1 MKYNNIII
9 VLLAALSLVACR
21 MEEPDAGPCE
31 VRLQLS
37 AQDEVMVTRATATYN
52 STLADLGDFYADLFI
67 SNGKIVNGTTLSWK
81 SSALS
86 TNALHLEAG
95 SYWFYGLMP
104 KTDGASFDLDSK
116 TLSATGIPGLST
128 DNAMLIRINEEEH
141 SSHTLKIEQ
150 NQKTATAYLKMDH
163 LMAKV
168 TPHFYIN
175 KAYSDL
181 RTIKVKKVEFS
192 IDNASKY
199 KASINYTNPVE
210 PVVSWTSA
218 STEDLSLTAFENTSD
233 APAPALTTDIQAIG
247 QFFLCPAQS
256 VENLKMRVTYDV
268 YDKKGDLTRKNVTA
282 ENAILK
288 LKNESI
294 TAGTNYKLNIQVVPT
309 YLYILSDNDEE
320 SVLIVE

>member
-37 AQDEVMVTRATATYN
+37 AQDEVMVTRATYN
-52 STLADLGDFYADLFI
+52 STLDAFDAFDAELFI
-67 SNGKIVNGTTLSWK
+67 SNGSITNRTTLSWDG
-81 SSALS
+81 SALS
-86 TNALHLEAG
+86 TNTLHLEAG

-104 KTDGASFDLDSK
+104 KTDGASFDLANK

-128 DNAMLIRINEEEH
+128 NNAMLIRIDEEEH
-141 SSHTLKIEQ
+141 TNQTLDIAQ
-150 NQKTATAYLKMDH
+150 DQKNAKAYLKMDH

-175 KAYSDL
+175 AAYNNV

-199 KASINYTNPVE
+199 TASINYTNPIE
-210 PVVSWTSA
+210 PEVSWTPA
-218 STEDLSLTAFENTSD
+218 STENLSLTAFENTSD
-233 APAPALTTDIQAIG
+233 APALTTDKQAIG

-256 VENLKMRVTYDV
+256 VEHLKMRVTYDV
-268 YDKKGDLTRKNVTA
+268 YDKKGALTRENVSA
-282 ENAILK
+282 ENSILK
-288 LKNESI
+288 LKKESI

-320 SVLIVE
+320 SVLIIE

>member
-37 AQDEVMVTRATATYN
+37 AQDEVMVTRATYN
-52 STLADLGDFYADLFI
+52 STLNDFDAFDADLFI
-67 SNGKIVNGTTLSWK
+67 SNGSIVNGTTLSWDG
-81 SSALS
+81 SALS

-104 KTDGASFDLDSK
+104 KTDGASFDLANK

-128 DNAMLIRINEEEH
+128 DIAMLIRIDEDV
-141 SSHTLKIEQ
+141 HTNQTLNIAQ
-150 NQKTATAYLKMDH
+150 DQKTATASLKMDH

-175 KAYSDL
+175 AAYNDV

-199 KASINYTNPVE
+199 TASINYTNPVK

-218 STEDLSLTAFENTSD
+218 STENLSLTAFEYTSD
-233 APAPALTTDIQAIG
+233 APALTTDKQAIG

-256 VENLKMRVTYDV
+256 VENLKMSVTYDV
-268 YDKKGDLTRKNVTA
+268 YDKKGALTRENVRA
-282 ENAILK
+282 ENSILK

-320 SVLIVE
+320 SVLIIE

>member
-37 AQDEVMVTRATATYN
+37 AQDEVMVTRG
-52 STLADLGDFYADLFI
+52 TLDGLDAFDADLFI
-67 SNGKIVNGTTLSWK
+67 SNGDIVNGTTLSWNG
-81 SSALS
+81 SALS

-104 KTDGASFDLDSK
+104 KTDGASFDLDNN

-128 DNAMLIRINEEEH
+128 DNAMLIRIDEEKH
-141 SSHTLKIEQ
+141 TNHTLKIEQ

-175 KAYSDL
+175 AAYNKV

-199 KASINYTNPVE
+199 TVSINYTNPIE
-210 PVVSWTSA
+210 PVVSWTPA
-218 STEDLSLTAFENTSD
+218 STENLSLTAFENTTD
-233 APAPALTTDIQAIG
+233 APALTKDKQAIG

-268 YDKKGDLTRKNVTA
+268 YDKKGALTRGNVTA
-282 ENAILK
+282 ENSILK
-288 LKNESI
+288 LKKESI
-294 TAGTNYKLNIQVVPT
+294 TAGTNYELNIQVVPT

-320 SVLIVE
+320 SVLIIE

>member
-1 MKYNNIII
+1 MKYYNIII

-37 AQDEVMVTRATATYN
+37 AQDEVMVTRATDY
-52 STLADLGDFYADLFI
+52 STLNGLDDFNADLFI
-67 SNGKIVNGTTLSWK
+67 SNGSIVNGTTLSW
-81 SSALS
+81 SDGALS

-104 KTDGASFDLDSK
+104 KTDGASFNLANK

-128 DNAMLIRINEEEH
+128 NNAMLIRIDEDI
-141 SSHTLKIEQ
+141 HTNDSLFIAQ
-150 NQKTATAYLKMDH
+150 DQKEATVSLKMDH

-175 KAYSDL
+175 AAYNNV

-199 KASINYTNPVE
+199 MVSIDYTNPVK
-210 PVVSWTSA
+210 PDVSWTPA
-218 STEDLSLTAFENTSD
+218 STEKLSLTAFENTSD
-233 APAPALTTDIQAIG
+233 APALTPDKQSIG

-256 VENLKMRVTYDV
+256 VENLKMSVTYDV
-268 YDKKGDLTRKNVTA
+268 YDKKGALTRKNVTA

>member
-37 AQDEVMVTRATATYN
+37 AQDEVMVTRATYN
-52 STLADLGDFYADLFI
+52 STLNDFDAFDADLFI
-67 SNGKIVNGTTLSWK
+67 SNGSIVNGTTLSW
-81 SSALS
+81 SDGALS

-104 KTDGASFDLDSK
+104 KTDGASFDLANK

-128 DNAMLIRINEEEH
+128 DIAMLIRIDEDV
-141 SSHTLKIEQ
+141 HTNQTLNIAQ
-150 NQKTATAYLKMDH
+150 DQKTATASLKMDH

-175 KAYSDL
+175 AAYNDV

-199 KASINYTNPVE
+199 TASINYTNPVK

-218 STEDLSLTAFENTSD
+218 STENLSLTAFEYTSD
-233 APAPALTTDIQAIG
+233 APALTTDKQAIG

-256 VENLKMRVTYDV
+256 VENLKMSVTYDV
-268 YDKKGDLTRKNVTA
+268 YDKKGALTRENVRA
-282 ENAILK
+282 ENSILK

>member
-37 AQDEVMVTRATATYN
+37 AQDEVMVTRATYN
-52 STLADLGDFYADLFI
+52 STLNDLDAFDADLFI
-67 SNGKIVNGTTLSWK
+67 SNGSIVNGTTLSWNG
-81 SSALS
+81 SALS
-86 TNALHLEAG
+86 TNALHLEAE

-104 KTDGASFDLDSK
+104 KTDGASFDLANK

-128 DNAMLIRINEEEH
+128 DNAMLIRIDEEEH
-141 SSHTLKIEQ
+141 TNQTLDIEQ
-150 NQKTATAYLKMDH
+150 DQKNATAYLKMDH

-175 KAYSDL
+175 AAYNDV

-199 KASINYTNPVE
+199 TASINYTNPVE
-210 PVVSWTSA
+210 PVVSWTPA
-218 STEDLSLTAFENTSD
+218 STKNLSLTAFENTSD
-233 APAPALTTDIQAIG
+233 APALTKDKQAIG

-256 VENLKMRVTYDV
+256 VENLKMSVTYDV
-268 YDKKGDLTRKNVTA
+268 YDKKGALTRENVMA
-282 ENAILK
+282 KNAILK

>member
-37 AQDEVMVTRATATYN
+37 AQDEVIVTRATYN
-52 STLADLGDFYADLFI
+52 STLNDLDDFDADLFI
-67 SNGKIVNGTTLSWK
+67 SNGSIVNGTTLSW
-81 SSALS
+81 SDGALS

-104 KTDGASFDLDSK
+104 KTDGASFNLANK

-128 DNAMLIRINEEEH
+128 DNAMLIRIDEDV
-141 SSHTLKIEQ
+141 HTNQTLDIAQ
-150 NQKTATAYLKMDH
+150 DQKTATASLKMDH

-168 TPHFYIN
+168 TPHFYIHE
-175 KAYSDL
+175 AYNNV

-199 KASINYTNPVE
+199 TVSIDYTNPVK
-210 PVVSWTSA
+210 PDVSWTPA
-218 STEDLSLTAFENTSD
+218 STEDLSLTAFEYTSD
-233 APAPALTTDIQAIG
+233 APALTTDKQAIG

-256 VENLKMRVTYDV
+256 VENLKMSVTYDV
-268 YDKKGDLTRKNVTA
+268 YDKKGALTRENVTA
-282 ENAILK
+282 ENSILK

>member
-1 MKYNNIII
+1 MKYKNIII

-37 AQDEVMVTRATATYN
+37 AQDEVMVTRATDY
-52 STLADLGDFYADLFI
+52 STLDGLDDFDADLFI
-67 SNGKIVNGTTLSWK
+67 SNGSIVNGTTLSWNG
-81 SSALS
+81 SALS

-104 KTDGASFDLDSK
+104 KTDGASFNLANK

-128 DNAMLIRINEEEH
+128 DNAMLIRIDEEEH
-141 SSHTLKIEQ
+141 TDHTLDIAQ
-150 NQKTATAYLKMDH
+150 DQKNDTAYLKMDH

-175 KAYSDL
+175 AAYNDL

-199 KASINYTNPVE
+199 TVSINYTNPVK

-218 STEDLSLTAFENTSD
+218 STEKLSLTAFEYTSD
-233 APAPALTTDIQAIG
+233 APALTPDKQAIG

-268 YDKKGDLTRKNVTA
+268 YDKKGALTRENVTA

>member
-37 AQDEVMVTRATATYN
+37 AQDEVMVTRATYN
-52 STLADLGDFYADLFI
+52 STLNDLDAFDANLFI
-67 SNGKIVNGTTLSWK
+67 SNGSIVNGTTLSWDG
-81 SSALS
+81 SALS

-104 KTDGASFDLDSK
+104 KTDGASFNLANN

-128 DNAMLIRINEEEH
+128 DNAMLIRIDEEEH
-141 SSHTLKIEQ
+141 TNQTLDIEQ
-150 NQKTATAYLKMDH
+150 DQKNATAYLKMDH

-175 KAYSDL
+175 KAYNNV

-199 KASINYTNPVE
+199 TASIDYTNPVK

-218 STEDLSLTAFENTSD
+218 STEKLSLTAFENTSD
-233 APAPALTTDIQAIG
+233 APALTTDKQAIG

-268 YDKKGDLTRKNVTA
+268 YDKKGALTRENVMA
-282 ENAILK
+282 ENSILK

-294 TAGTNYKLNIQVVPT
+294 TAGTNYELNIQVVPT

>member
-37 AQDEVMVTRATATYN
+37 AQDEVMVTRATDY
-52 STLADLGDFYADLFI
+52 STLVDLEDFDADLFI
-67 SNGKIVNGTTLSWK
+67 SNGSIVNGTTLSW
-81 SSALS
+81 SDGALS

-104 KTDGASFDLDSK
+104 KTDGASFDLANK

-128 DNAMLIRINEEEH
+128 DNAMLIRIDEEEH
-141 SSHTLKIEQ
+141 SNPNRTLDIAQ
-150 NQKTATAYLKMDH
+150 DQKNATVSLKMDH

-168 TPHFYIN
+168 TPHFYIHAKYN
-175 KAYSDL
+175 NV

-199 KASINYTNPVE
+199 TASINYTNPVK
-210 PVVSWTSA
+210 PVVSWTPA
-218 STEDLSLTAFENTSD
+218 SPEDLSLTAFETTSD
-233 APAPALTTDIQAIG
+233 APALTTDKQAIG

-256 VENLKMRVTYDV
+256 VENLKMSVTYDV
-268 YDKKGDLTRKNVTA
+268 YDKKGALTRENVMA
-282 ENAILK
+282 ENSILK

>member
-37 AQDEVMVTRATATYN
+37 AQDEVMVTRATYN
-52 STLADLGDFYADLFI
+52 STLNDLDAFDADLFI
-67 SNGKIVNGTTLSWK
+67 SNGSIVNGTTLSWDG
-81 SSALS
+81 SALS

-104 KTDGASFDLDSK
+104 KTDGASFNLVNK

-128 DNAMLIRINEEEH
+128 DNAMLIRIDEDI
-141 SSHTLKIEQ
+141 HTNDSLFIAQ
-150 NQKTATAYLKMDH
+150 DQKTATAYLKMDH

-175 KAYSDL
+175 EAYNKV

-199 KASINYTNPVE
+199 TVSIDYTNPVK
-210 PVVSWTSA
+210 PDVSWTSA
-218 STEDLSLTAFENTSD
+218 STENLSLTAFEYTSD
-233 APAPALTTDIQAIG
+233 APALTTVKQAIG

-256 VENLKMRVTYDV
+256 VENLKMSVTYDV
-268 YDKKGDLTRKNVTA
+268 YDKKGALTRENVMA

>member
-37 AQDEVMVTRATATYN
+37 AQDEVMVTRATYN
-52 STLADLGDFYADLFI
+52 STLNDLGAFDADLFI
-67 SNGKIVNGTTLSWK
+67 SNGSIVNGTTLSWDG
-81 SSALS
+81 SALS

-104 KTDGASFDLDSK
+104 KTDGASFNLANK

-128 DNAMLIRINEEEH
+128 DNAMLIRIDEEEH
-141 SSHTLKIEQ
+141 SSHTLNIAQ
-150 NQKTATAYLKMDH
+150 DQKNATAYLKMDH

-168 TPHFYIN
+168 TPHFYIDTAYN
-175 KAYSDL
+175 KV

-192 IDNASKY
+192 INNASKY
-199 KASINYTNPVE
+199 KASINYTNPVK
-210 PVVSWTSA
+210 PVVSWISVY
-218 STEDLSLTAFENTSD
+218 TEDLSLTAFEYTSD
-233 APAPALTTDIQAIG
+233 APALTPDKQAIG

-256 VENLKMRVTYDV
+256 VENLKMSVTYDV
-268 YDKKGDLTRKNVTA
+268 YDKKGALTRENVMA

>member
-37 AQDEVMVTRATATYN
+37 AQDEVMVTRATYN
-52 STLADLGDFYADLFI
+52 STLNGLDDFDADLFI
-67 SNGKIVNGTTLSWK
+67 SNGSIVNGTTLSWNG
-81 SSALS
+81 SALS

-104 KTDGASFDLDSK
+104 KTNGASFNLANK

-128 DNAMLIRINEEEH
+128 DNAMLIRIDEEEH
-141 SSHTLKIEQ
+141 ANRTLNIAQ
-150 NQKTATAYLKMDH
+150 DQKNATAYLKMDH

-175 KAYSDL
+175 AAYNDV

-199 KASINYTNPVE
+199 TASINYTQPVE

-218 STEDLSLTAFENTSD
+218 STEDLSLKAFEITSD
-233 APAPALTTDIQAIG
+233 APALTTDKQAIG

-256 VENLKMRVTYDV
+256 VENLKMCVTYDV
-268 YDKKGDLTRKNVTA
+268 YDKKGALTRENVRA
-282 ENAILK
+282 ENSILK

>member
-37 AQDEVMVTRATATYN
+37 AQDEVMVTRATYN
-52 STLADLGDFYADLFI
+52 STLNGLDDFDADLFI
-67 SNGKIVNGTTLSWK
+67 SNGNIVNGTTLSWEGD
-81 SSALS
+81 ALS

-104 KTDGASFDLDSK
+104 KTDGASFNLANG

-128 DNAMLIRINEEEH
+128 DNAMLIRIDEDI
-141 SSHTLKIEQ
+141 HTNDSLFIAQ
-150 NQKTATAYLKMDH
+150 DQKNATAYLKMDH

-168 TPHFYIN
+168 TPHFYIDTAYN
-175 KAYSDL
+175 KV

-199 KASINYTNPVE
+199 TASINYTNPVE

-218 STEDLSLTAFENTSD
+218 STENLSLTAFENTSD
-233 APAPALTTDIQAIG
+233 APALTTAKQAIG

-256 VENLKMRVTYDV
+256 VENLKMCVTYDV
-268 YDKKGDLTRKNVTA
+268 YDKKGALTRENVRA

>member
-37 AQDEVMVTRATATYN
+37 AQDEVMVTRATYN
-52 STLADLGDFYADLFI
+52 STLNGLDDFDADLFI
-67 SNGKIVNGTTLSWK
+67 SNGSIVNGTTLSWNG
-81 SSALS
+81 SALS

-104 KTDGASFDLDSK
+104 KTDGASFNLANN

-128 DNAMLIRINEEEH
+128 DNAMLIRIDEDV
-141 SSHTLKIEQ
+141 HTSQTLNIAQ
-150 NQKTATAYLKMDH
+150 DQKNATASLKMDH

-175 KAYSDL
+175 AAYNDV

-192 IDNASKY
+192 IKNASNY
-199 KASINYTNPVE
+199 TASINYTNPVE
-210 PVVSWTSA
+210 PVVSWTPA
-218 STEDLSLTAFENTSD
+218 STEDLSLTAFEYTSD
-233 APAPALTTDIQAIG
+233 APALTTAKQAIG

-256 VENLKMRVTYDV
+256 VENLKMSVTYDV
-268 YDKKGDLTRKNVTA
+268 YDKKGALTRENVSA
-282 ENAILK
+282 ENSILK

-320 SVLIVE
+320 SVLIIE

>member
-37 AQDEVMVTRATATYN
+37 AQDEVMVTRATYN
-52 STLADLGDFYADLFI
+52 STLNDLDAFDADLFI
-67 SNGKIVNGTTLSWK
+67 SNGSIVNGTTLSWD

-104 KTDGASFDLDSK
+104 KTDGASFNLANN

-128 DNAMLIRINEEEH
+128 DNAMLIRIDEGVH
-141 SSHTLKIEQ
+141 SNRTLVIAQ
-150 NQKTATAYLKMDH
+150 NQKEATASLKMDH

-175 KAYSDL
+175 AAYNNV

-199 KASINYTNPVE
+199 TASINYTNPVK

-218 STEDLSLTAFENTSD
+218 STKNLSLTAFENTSD
-233 APAPALTTDIQAIG
+233 APALTTDKQAIG

-268 YDKKGDLTRKNVTA
+268 YDKKGALTRENVTA
-282 ENAILK
+282 ENSILK

-294 TAGTNYKLNIQVVPT
+294 TAGTNYELNIQVVPT

>member
-37 AQDEVMVTRATATYN
+37 AQDEVMVTRATDN
-52 STLADLGDFYADLFI
+52 STLDAFDAFDADLFI
-67 SNGKIVNGTTLSWK
+67 SNGNIVNGTTLSWNG
-81 SSALS
+81 SALS

-104 KTDGASFDLDSK
+104 KTDGASFNLANK

-128 DNAMLIRINEEEH
+128 DNAMLIRIDEEEH
-141 SSHTLKIEQ
+141 TNQTLDIAQ
-150 NQKTATAYLKMDH
+150 DQKSATPSLKMDH

-175 KAYSDL
+175 AEYNKV

-199 KASINYTNPVE
+199 TASINYTNPVE
-210 PVVSWTSA
+210 PVVSWTPA
-218 STEDLSLTAFENTSD
+218 STENLSLTAFENTSD
-233 APAPALTTDIQAIG
+233 APALTTDKQAIG

-256 VENLKMRVTYDV
+256 VEHLKMRVTYDV
-268 YDKKGDLTRKNVTA
+268 YDKKGALTRENVMA
-282 ENAILK
+282 ENSILK

-320 SVLIVE
+320 SVLIIK

>member
-37 AQDEVMVTRATATYN
+37 AQDEVMVTRATYN
-52 STLADLGDFYADLFI
+52 STLNDLSAFEADLFI
-67 SNGKIVNGTTLSWK
+67 SNGSIVNGTTLSWNG
-81 SSALS
+81 SALS

-104 KTDGASFDLDSK
+104 KTDGASFDLANK

-128 DNAMLIRINEEEH
+128 DNAMLIRIDEEEH
-141 SSHTLKIEQ
+141 TNQTLNIAQ
-150 NQKTATAYLKMDH
+150 DQKNATASLKMDH

-175 KAYSDL
+175 AAYNNV

-192 IDNASKY
+192 IDNASNY
-199 KASINYTNPVE
+199 TASINYTNPIE
-210 PVVSWTSA
+210 PVVSWTPA
-218 STEDLSLTAFENTSD
+218 STENLSLTAFENTTD
-233 APAPALTTDIQAIG
+233 APALTTDKQAIG

-268 YDKKGDLTRKNVTA
+268 YDKKGALTRENVRA